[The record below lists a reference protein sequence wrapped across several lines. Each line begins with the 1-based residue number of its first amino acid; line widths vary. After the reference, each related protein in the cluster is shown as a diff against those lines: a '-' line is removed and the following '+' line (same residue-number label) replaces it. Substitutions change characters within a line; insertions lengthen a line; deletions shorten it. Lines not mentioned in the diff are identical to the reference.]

1 MATQSYALFT
11 PVLATG
17 SGIATLT
24 LTDTNDGTFE
34 VPDSIP
40 GGQSALLNGT
50 PVVINSV
57 EAAVGPQIIL
67 ANVGGLIV
75 ELSLTPVR
83 IVVEDGLFDD
93 VYIVYPGLPQGATVI
108 SVSLPLLFPN
118 PVGLPVCLTVD
129 TRVKTR
135 DGWIRAGALQPGD
148 LVVTRGDGLQPIRW
162 IGRQTLQ
169 FQDSRLLEKFRPIQ
183 FDKGSLGDGVPRWPL
198 TVSPQHAILLRSP
211 FAGLFFGETEV
222 FVAAKHLVNGE
233 TIRVD
238 GACSEITY
246 CHILLDMHAV
256 ILAEGAE
263 VESLYLGEQTMLS
276 IGAEA
281 RAEVMALF
289 PELAGR
295 SGPGMERARMLLR
308 EYESRVLIDRMYG
321 WTRSADSQPDT
332 REHREETASAAG

>member
-1 MATQSYALFT
+1 MATRSYALYT
-11 PVLATG
+11 PVLAIG
-17 SGIATLT
+17 DGIATLS

-34 VPDSIP
+34 VPDITP
-40 GGQSALLNGT
+40 GGQSALIDGV
-50 PVVINSV
+50 PVTINSV
-57 EAAVGPQIIL
+57 EAAIGPQIIV
-67 ANVGGLIV
+67 AIVDGLTV
-75 ELSLTPVR
+75 ELSITPVR

-93 VYIVYPGLPQGATVI
+93 VYIVYPGLPEGAEVI

-129 TRVKTR
+129 THVKT
-135 DGWIRAGALQPGD
+135 DKGWVEAGKLQPGD
-148 LVVTRGDGLQPIRW
+148 HVVTRGDGLQPIRW
-162 IGRQTLQ
+162 IGRQLLQ
-169 FQDSRLLEKFRPIQ
+169 FQDRPLLQKFRPIQ
-183 FDKGSLGDGVPRWPL
+183 FDAGALGEGVPRWPL

-211 FAGLFFGETEV
+211 FAALLFAESEV
-222 FVAAKHLVNGE
+222 FVAAKHLVNGK

-238 GACSEITY
+238 VGCQEITY
-246 CHILLDMHAV
+246 CHILLDIHAV

-263 VESLYLGEQTMLS
+263 VESLYLGDQTMLS

-281 RAEVMALF
+281 RAEVLALF

-321 WTRSADSQPDT
+321 WNRPTSL
-332 REHREETASAAG
+332 ETGASDQRLKVTAVRN

>member
-11 PVLATG
+11 PVLAIG
-17 SGIATLT
+17 SGVATLS

-40 GGQSALLNGT
+40 GGQSALINGA
-50 PVVINSV
+50 PVIINSV
-57 EAAVGPQIIL
+57 EAAIGPQIIL
-67 ANVGGLIV
+67 ANVGGLTV

-93 VYIVYPGLPQGATVI
+93 VYIVYPGLPEGASVI

-129 TRVKTR
+129 TRVKTNN
-135 DGWIRAGALQPGD
+135 GWIRAGNLQPGD
-148 LVVTRGDGLQPIRW
+148 LVVTRGDGLQPVRW

-169 FQDSRLLEKFRPIQ
+169 FQGRPLLEKFRPIQ
-183 FDKGSLGDGVPRWPL
+183 FDAGSLGEAVPRFPL

-211 FAGLFFGETEV
+211 FATLLFGEPEV
-222 FVAAKHLVNGE
+222 FVAAKHLVNGD

-238 GACSEITY
+238 VACQEITY

-263 VESLYLGEQTMLS
+263 VESLYLGQQTMLS

-281 RAEVMALF
+281 NAEVMALF
-289 PELAGR
+289 PELANC
-295 SGPGMERARMLLR
+295 SSPGMERARMLLR

-321 WTRSADSQPDT
+321 WKRSANLQADAQ
-332 REHREETASAAG
+332 RRRQRTA